1 MVIFELGKE
10 IEKHVFRLGTNV
22 KQKKKIQ
29 LNRTSDLSDPSLRCF
44 TT

>member
-1 MVIFELGKE
+1 MIIFELGKE
-10 IEKHVFRLGTNV
+10 IGKHVFRLGTSV
-22 KQKKKIQ
+22 EQKKIQ

>member
-10 IEKHVFRLGTNV
+10 IEKHVFRLGTSV
-22 KQKKKIQ
+22 KQKKIQ